1 MNAKRTS
8 STVRRGSA
16 GRPAR
21 VSRDDI
27 VRAARRIVDEEGLA
41 RLTMRRL
48 AGEVGTT
55 PMALYHHVSGKDT
68 LLVLMLEDLART
80 IRRPRLPSDPRQ
92 RIIAVFRHLHTA
104 FSSFPWVMEV
114 IGTDDLMSEEGL
126 FYVEHIVAAA
136 VEAGLTP
143 RQAVDSYRA
152 LWYYTVGEITIRRS
166 AARREEARSAPNLR
180 DQIFAHLDPE
190 QYPHLAALGP
200 RWAELT
206 ARDTYRAGL
215 EALVDGLLPTAP
227 K

>member
-1 MNAKRTS
+1 MNAKQTS

-21 VSRDDI
+21 VSRNDI
-27 VRAARRIVDEEGLA
+27 VRAARRIVDAEGLA
-41 RLTMRRL
+41 GLTMRRL

-55 PMALYHHVSGKDT
+55 PMALYHYVSDKDA
-68 LLVLMLEDLART
+68 LLVLMLEDLARE
-80 IRRPRLPSDPRQ
+80 IPRPRLPSDPRQ
-92 RIIAVFRHLHTA
+92 RIIAVFRHLRTA

-126 FYVEHIVAAA
+126 FYVEHTVAAA

-143 RQAVDSYRA
+143 RQAVDCYRA

-166 AARREEARSAPNLR
+166 AARRDDVRSAPNLR

-215 EALVDGLLPTAP
+215 EALVDGLLPAAP
-227 K
+227 R